1 MDDPKEALIKANI
14 DRSFLAKLKSYI
26 NSPMAKFIIP
36 MVGLNKQT
44 ALQKLNEL
52 ERELDD
58 TPEDSQPSS
67 SGSKGFTDDLDKYKK
82 GLKSFK

>member
-1 MDDPKEALIKANI
+1 
-14 DRSFLAKLKSYI
+14 
-26 NSPMAKFIIP
+26 MAKFIIP